1 MKAKNIIIMAL
12 AGILLTACKDKTYK
26 PPTLDAMRS
35 ADKARATWAREAEE
49 NILRPWKH
57 KQAGWIQLQ
66 RIVYQPFMAKK
77 AIIPLIKRMTTNHPV
92 WEKIINHPKK
102 QNNKRIWYYM

>member
-35 ADKARATWAREAEE
+35 ADKARAAWAREAEE
-49 NILRPWKH
+49 HP
-57 KQAGWIQLQ
+57 ATVEIQSNNADS
-66 RIVYQPFMAKK
+66 IVVDS
-77 AIIPLIKRMTTNHPV
+77 TSTNSNTIGRNTNEHHSSI
-92 WEKIINHPKK
+92 EETEE
-102 QNNKRIWYYM
+102 